1 MHMQMVKRM
10 VGGFF
15 LALVLLWLFAPKVE
29 LYYLLEKSLKER
41 NIVIANETITD
52 TWYGLQIE
60 NATLYVAGA
69 KVAQIAKFNFN
80 FFLFYNT
87 LKIDEVKMDK
97 SLSNMAPREIKHLS
111 AIYSVLH
118 PLKVKLEAEGSF
130 GVAEGSVNLKN
141 RKVEIFFPVTKD
153 IKTIKRFL
161 KKDKE
166 RGWVY
171 ETNY

>member
-1 MHMQMVKRM
+1 M
-10 VGGFF
+10 VGGFL

-29 LYYLLEKSLKER
+29 LYYLLEKTLKER

-52 TWYGLQIE
+52 TWYGLKIE
-60 NATLYVAGA
+60 DATLYVAGA
-69 KVAQIAKFNFN
+69 KVAQIAKLNFN
-80 FFLFYNT
+80 FSLFYNT

-97 SLSNMAPREIKHLS
+97 SLSNMAPKEIKHFK
-111 AIYSVLH
+111 AIYSVLN
-118 PLKVKLEAEGSF
+118 PLKIKLEAEGSF
-130 GVAEGSVNLKN
+130 GVAEGSVDLKN
-141 RKVEIFFPVTKD
+141 QKVEILFPVTKD